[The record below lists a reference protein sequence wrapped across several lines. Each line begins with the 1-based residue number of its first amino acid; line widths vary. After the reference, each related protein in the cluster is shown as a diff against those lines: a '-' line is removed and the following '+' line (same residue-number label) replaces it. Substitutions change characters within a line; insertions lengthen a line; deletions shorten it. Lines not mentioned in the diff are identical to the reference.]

1 MVACAWYV
9 SDTAKYPTG
18 CTPTAAQ
25 KPSNGAEKATSTPQQ
40 LSPNEVFGL
49 ISGGIQLFVQTASG
63 LERVINQDSAGN
75 LQTASGQTVP
85 PTTPIVVDT
94 GNGNGNGAM
103 DDYMIP
109 LAIGAGVLLL
119 LLVMR

>member
-9 SDTAKYPTG
+9 SESAKFPTG

-25 KPSNGAEKATSTPQQ
+25 SPAGQATSTPQQ
-40 LSPNEVFGL
+40 LSPDEVFGL
-49 ISGGIQLFVQTASG
+49 IGGGIALFVQTAAG
-63 LERVINQDSAGN
+63 LQQIIAQDSAGN
-75 LQTASGQTVP
+75 LQTAGGETLP

-94 GNGNGNGAM
+94 GNGNGNGAL
-103 DDYMIP
+103 DGYMIP